1 MRFEQ
6 ALKETGKGKVIFL
19 KTKPDVFIF
28 VDVHMQEIAPELYYK
43 PYVAYN
49 IKTYQEK
56 HCEYSELKK
65 LFTEAE
71 LNSEDWIVQSA
82 QDIPSCKDFLE
93 KTINFKKLK
102 KTIKKLRKA
111 RKKFYDELS
120 KIDKIKPMEQVY
132 FNAIDFQFNQSYASL
147 QRVLM
152 YAGLSYELKDIIKN
166 WEH

>member
-28 VDVHMQEIAPELYYK
+28 VDVHMKEILPELYYK

-49 IKTYQEK
+49 IKTYEEK
-56 HCEYSELKK
+56 HCEFSELKR
-65 LFTEAE
+65 LFEETE

-82 QDIPSCKDFLE
+82 QDIPSCKATL
-93 KTINFKKLK
+93 KSSINFNKLK

-147 QRVLM
+147 QRVFM
-152 YAGLSYELKDIIKN
+152 YAGLPYDLNNFTK
-166 WEH
+166 

>member
-6 ALKETGKGKVIFL
+6 ALKETGKGKVVFL
-19 KTKPDVFIF
+19 KTKPDIFIF
-28 VDVHMQEIAPELYYK
+28 VDVHMREILPELYYS

-65 LFTEAE
+65 LFEETE

-82 QDIPSCKDFLE
+82 QDIPSCKATLN
-93 KTINFKKLK
+93 KAINFNKLK
-102 KTIKKLRKA
+102 KTIKKIRKA
-111 RKKFYDELS
+111 RKKIYNELS
-120 KIDKIKPMEQVY
+120 KRDKITPMEQVY

-147 QRVLM
+147 QRILM
-152 YAGLSYELKDIIKN
+152 YAGLSYKLEDIIKN
-166 WEH
+166 WEE